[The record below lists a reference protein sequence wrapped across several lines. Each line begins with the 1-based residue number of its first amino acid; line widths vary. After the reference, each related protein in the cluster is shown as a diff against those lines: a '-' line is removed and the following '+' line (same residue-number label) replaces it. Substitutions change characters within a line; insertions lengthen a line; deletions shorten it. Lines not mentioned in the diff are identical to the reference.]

1 MAQGFLARVFFVR
14 KKNEDSLVRNNNFD
28 GFWQLSGCAFPFFVL
43 LATEYFCFGGSF
55 VYDMKTSNVGISF
68 DQHDWHYEAKIF
80 MKSFLNFDMVEKM

>member
-1 MAQGFLARVFFVR
+1 M
-14 KKNEDSLVRNNNFD
+14 
-28 GFWQLSGCAFPFFVL
+28 L

-80 MKSFLNFDMVEKM
+80 MKSFLNFHMVTKNRKLRPFEFLETSGRTIVQQ

>member
-1 MAQGFLARVFFVR
+1 MQTSLDCGLIIFWLKKSELGYSRK
-14 KKNEDSLVRNNNFD
+14 KKNEASLVRNNNFD

-68 DQHDWHYEAKIF
+68 DQHD
-80 MKSFLNFDMVEKM
+80 